1 MMKRLLRLCLSVIL
15 IFAVSKPFAQTDT
28 CRLKISLLTC
38 SPGTELYSTF
48 GHSAI
53 RVTDLAA
60 GTDIVYNYGTFDFYD
75 PMFLMKFTRGQL
87 LYYLDQQS
95 FSGFMNDYRAENRS
109 VSEQILNLNCE
120 EKTELQKALFVN
132 IRDENKFYQYDFL
145 FDNCTTR
152 IRDLILKQK
161 GMQYQTANVL
171 PATGFTFRN
180 HIHHYLDN
188 NKQFWSKLGIDILL
202 GKKMDRAM
210 TNDEAM
216 FLPDYLEKG
225 FDSSSSRNQ
234 HLVLTKKVL
243 FEKQELASEGFA
255 ITPSFVFWA
264 LAILI
269 GLATFFLR
277 PNSKLLTAIDFFIFF
292 FNGLLGCFLVFMWFG
307 TDHNTTQNNLNL
319 LWAIP
324 THIIAAFFIRN
335 KNSASKLYF
344 QVTTVLCALLLLS
357 WAFLPQELNKAL
369 FPWVLLTGIRSFS
382 IFRSRT

>member
-15 IFAVSKPFAQTDT
+15 LSVAGFTYAQNDS
-28 CRLKISLLTC
+28 CKLRISLLTC
-38 SPGTELYSTF
+38 SPGSELYSTF

-53 RVTDLAA
+53 RVTDIAA
-60 GTDIVYNYGTFDFYD
+60 GTDIIYNYGTFDFYD

-87 LYYLDQQS
+87 LYFLDQQS
-95 FSGFMNDYRAENRS
+95 FSDFMNDYRAENRS
-109 VSEQILNLNCE
+109 VSEQILNLSCA
-120 EKTELQKALFVN
+120 EKTELQRALFVN
-132 IRDENKFYQYDFL
+132 IREENKYYQYDFL

-152 IRDLILKQK
+152 IRDLILKRK
-161 GMQYQTANVL
+161 GVQYQTGNIL
-171 PATGFTFRN
+171 PAPGFTFRN

-225 FDSSSSRNQ
+225 FDSSSSQNQ
-234 HLVLTKKVL
+234 QLVLAKKVL
-243 FEKQELASEGFA
+243 FEKEELKDKGAS

-269 GLATFFLR
+269 GLATFFLK
-277 PNSKLLTAIDFFIFF
+277 PNAGLLTFIDFLIFF

-324 THIIAAFFIRN
+324 THLVAAFFVRN
-335 KNSASKLYF
+335 KGNISKVYF
-344 QVTTVLCALLLLS
+344 QVTAVLCALLLLS

-369 FPWVLLTGIRSFS
+369 FPWVLLTGTRSFS